1 MVGDLVVDLRREA
14 NVMLMQCN
22 KSFSHSLYFKVE
34 MERKM
39 KH

>member
-1 MVGDLVVDLRREA
+1 MVEDLFMDFRREG
-14 NVMLMQCN
+14 NSIIVQCN
-22 KSFSHSLYFKVE
+22 TSFSHSLYFKVE